1 MNSRGGQPPIGL
13 TRRYFTDDLGRSWWI
28 ERMGRLDEKTV
39 FWIGGRGY
47 EPSAFASHHDRE
59 ADFTASELTAA
70 LEHLSIRLP

>member
-1 MNSRGGQPPIGL
+1 
-13 TRRYFTDDLGRSWWI
+13 
-28 ERMGRLDEKTV
+28 MGRLDEKTV